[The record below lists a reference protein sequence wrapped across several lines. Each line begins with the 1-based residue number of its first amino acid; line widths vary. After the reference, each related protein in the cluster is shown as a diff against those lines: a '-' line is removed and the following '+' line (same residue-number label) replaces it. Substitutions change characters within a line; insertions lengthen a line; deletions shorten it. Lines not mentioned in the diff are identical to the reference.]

1 MPPGMTSRA
10 SFGFRVLPFLWTGI
24 AIFVWGG
31 STPPTGTCRAQM
43 IGSTPGPSTTAGE
56 EGDKA
61 LQFLT
66 RLGERLTSQE
76 LNMKKI
82 SCEEQAE
89 VERGGEKGQPAS
101 IKNQK
106 FAVSAEIKQHGQF
119 SIDTSLVEEH
129 LPVGS
134 GDSSSHPT
142 DPEQAFDASL
152 LVRDSFSTAPEFLG
166 LNHREVYAQ
175 RFLGKEQLDGR
186 EAFAVAFQTVK
197 QLESRRINI
206 GGRQVPMRIA
216 GRVWLDAATGMLLRL
231 EIRQTK
237 LPKGIREFSYD
248 LRYAPGSAQSS
259 APILPAAVHFR
270 RVQDGETILTT
281 QTFSNCRVN

>member
-1 MPPGMTSRA
+1 
-10 SFGFRVLPFLWTGI
+10 
-24 AIFVWGG
+24 
-31 STPPTGTCRAQM
+31 
-43 IGSTPGPSTTAGE
+43 
-56 EGDKA
+56 
-61 LQFLT
+61 
-66 RLGERLTSQE
+66 
-76 LNMKKI
+76 MKKI

-89 VERGGEKGQPAS
+89 VERTREKGQPAS

-106 FAVSAEIKQHGQF
+106 FAVSAEIKQLGQF
-119 SIDTSLVEEH
+119 SIDISLVEEH

-134 GDSSSHPT
+134 GDSSSPPT
-142 DPEQAFDASL
+142 HPEQSIDPSF

-175 RFLGKEQLDGR
+175 RFLGKEQWDGR
-186 EAFAVAFQTVK
+186 EAFTVAFQTVK
-197 QLESRRINI
+197 DLESRKINM
-206 GGRQVPMRIA
+206 GGHEMPMRIA

-237 LPKGIREFSYD
+237 LPKGIQEFSYD
-248 LRYAPGSAQSS
+248 VRYAPGSAQSS

-281 QTFSNCRVN
+281 QVFSNCRVN